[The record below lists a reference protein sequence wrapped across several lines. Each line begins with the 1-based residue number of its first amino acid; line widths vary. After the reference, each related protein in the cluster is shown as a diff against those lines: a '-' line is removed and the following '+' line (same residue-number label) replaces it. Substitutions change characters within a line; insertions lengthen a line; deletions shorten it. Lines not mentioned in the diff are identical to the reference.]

1 MTHKV
6 TADIIQ
12 RRGLFSLYIRIHYRS
27 HDSRVMTND
36 QKIKIKT
43 KTKQQHVVIPKD
55 YHGTDQHERK
65 VFKNNPQVRI
75 KNIQMP

>member
-1 MTHKV
+1 
-6 TADIIQ
+6 
-12 RRGLFSLYIRIHYRS
+12 
-27 HDSRVMTND
+27 MTND

>member
-36 QKIKIKT
+36 QKIKNKNKNKT
-43 KTKQQHVVIPKD
+43 TRCRDTQRLSRDGSTWKKSL
-55 YHGTDQHERK
+55 
-65 VFKNNPQVRI
+65 
-75 KNIQMP
+75 